1 MFISNSLSFT
11 FSHLSHSNQVPRPY
25 GYNSK
30 SENSSD
36 DGWQD
41 SDYDAAKW
49 DLATKDGWSS
59 FPVAKIQNSPGYL
72 WGFPKSLEV
81 IAEVAVAV
89 IVGVVELGGKDNGA
103 DGNDRCW
110 YW

>member
-1 MFISNSLSFT
+1 M
-11 FSHLSHSNQVPRPY
+11 PRPY

-59 FPVAKIQNSPGYL
+59 FPVAKIQNSPGNL
-72 WGFPKSLEV
+72 
-81 IAEVAVAV
+81 
-89 IVGVVELGGKDNGA
+89 
-103 DGNDRCW
+103 
-110 YW
+110 